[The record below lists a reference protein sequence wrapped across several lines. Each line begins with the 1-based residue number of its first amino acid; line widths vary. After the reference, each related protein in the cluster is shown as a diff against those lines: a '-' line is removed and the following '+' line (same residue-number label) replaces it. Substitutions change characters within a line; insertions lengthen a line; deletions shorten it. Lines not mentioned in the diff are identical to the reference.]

1 MTKDDIIRMARE
13 SECEE
18 TFGTDSFRF
27 TIEDLERF
35 AKLVVANIDPKSFMS
50 WQEGYDAGVV
60 AEREACA
67 GLLELRKTNANSLI
81 DAVRDMEAAAIRART
96 TP

>member
-35 AKLVVANIDPKSFMS
+35 TNLVAAS
-50 WQEGYDAGVV
+50 
-60 AEREACA
+60 EREACA
-67 GLLELRKTNANSLI
+67 KLCAGEWNGDADTHEEAEAYKEL
-81 DAVRDMEAAAIRART
+81 AAAIRART